1 MGEDDGE
8 RDEPVNIVTT
18 ATIAAVLYILVVVML
33 VI

>member
-8 RDEPVNIVTT
+8 RDEPVSIVT
-18 ATIAAVLYILVVVML
+18 AAIVAVVLYILVVVML